1 MLTINEKLRSY
12 RLSSGLS
19 QEAVANKLGMKR
31 TTITAIE
38 NGDRKILAE
47 ELFEFSKIYHVP
59 VETLLN
65 SNDENEIIAF
75 VREFTRLSSKDK
87 QDILN
92 FIRNKNE
99 VHEIAF

>member
-38 NGDRKILAE
+38 ILK
-47 ELFEFSKIYHVP
+47 S
-59 VETLLN
+59 
-65 SNDENEIIAF
+65 
-75 VREFTRLSSKDK
+75 R
-87 QDILN
+87 
-92 FIRNKNE
+92 
-99 VHEIAF
+99 

>member
-1 MLTINEKLRSY
+1 M
-12 RLSSGLS
+12 
-19 QEAVANKLGMKR
+19 
-31 TTITAIE
+31 
-38 NGDRKILAE
+38 
-47 ELFEFSKIYHVP
+47 P